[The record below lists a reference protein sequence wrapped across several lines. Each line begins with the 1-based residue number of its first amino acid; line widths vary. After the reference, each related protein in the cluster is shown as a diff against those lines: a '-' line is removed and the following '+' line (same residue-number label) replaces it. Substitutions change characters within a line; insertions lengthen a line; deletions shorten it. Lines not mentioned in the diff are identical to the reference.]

1 MAAVNTSDSDTDN
14 HFGMKGISKGRY
26 SFMQALIQGTV
37 DGGCSLPASYSSFKL
52 LKQTIDEVD
61 QHCSLDILPIL
72 LEKAPLQARLR
83 CPFHSSHA
91 TDVYSISML
100 ATESN
105 RLPCAS
111 VVGFLNFS
119 EVSSSSKDLEKGYIQ
134 APESKEE
141 AVESLKRE
149 GLLAR
154 VFRRQASLKVG
165 GKLLR
170 LLFNHGTSRV
180 LLPRLVPRKKKE
192 AAWSPTMEKLSS
204 RNRMLTTKNLCS
216 GLASFVREEKQRKNQ
231 DIGSEIE
238 WGTADSNGVGFKG
251 LHAKLQI

>member
-1 MAAVNTSDSDTDN
+1 MAAVNTSDSDT
-14 HFGMKGISKGRY
+14 
-26 SFMQALIQGTV
+26 ALIQGTV

-154 VFRRQASLKVG
+154 VFWRQASLKVG
-165 GKLLR
+165 GKLLQ
-170 LLFNHGTSRV
+170 LLFNHGTSRDNPV
-180 LLPRLVPRKKKE
+180 TEKIHE
-192 AAWSPTMEKLSS
+192 APN
-204 RNRMLTTKNLCS
+204 NRWKRCKRT
-216 GLASFVREEKQRKNQ
+216 ASFDSRKVV
-231 DIGSEIE
+231 ILFSI
-238 WGTADSNGVGFKG
+238 
-251 LHAKLQI
+251 L